1 MRGQRHREED
11 NDNALDFGG
20 TGGGDPLPLAVI
32 YTAAIRYT
40 RPEWCPACSL
50 HSLADE
56 SLLSL

>member
-1 MRGQRHREED
+1 VTGQRQREED

-20 TGGGDPLPLAVI
+20 GGGGGGGGDPLPLAVI
-32 YTAAIRYT
+32 YTATIRCT

-56 SLLSL
+56 